1 MQPTVTPTNAT
12 VGAVLTDV
20 DLANLD
26 DATGRVVENA
36 FHDFGALIFPNQHLT
51 EEAQIAFAKRF
62 GDLEL
67 LTPDDTMKAVSISN
81 QKENGSVYDP
91 EDFRYKTLRGNEGW
105 HTDSSY
111 MPLAAKVS
119 ILSAQV
125 VPEEGGETEVADM
138 RAAYDELSD
147 SMKDR
152 VSGLDAYHSLY
163 QSQAKIGYN
172 IETGAGYGYHTKGA
186 PLRPLVKTHPITGRK
201 SLFIGRHAYEIPGM
215 EQEEGQK
222 LLDELVTFAC
232 QPPRI
237 YTHRWQPGDV
247 LMWDN
252 RCVLHRARPYD
263 FSEIRVLR
271 HTRVAGDPKSEL
283 VTTGRDERASDFRPS
298 TSNRPDLPQL
308 NKTSF

>member
-152 VSGLDAYHSLY
+152 VSGLEAYHSLY

-298 TSNRPDLPQL
+298 TSNRPDLPQI